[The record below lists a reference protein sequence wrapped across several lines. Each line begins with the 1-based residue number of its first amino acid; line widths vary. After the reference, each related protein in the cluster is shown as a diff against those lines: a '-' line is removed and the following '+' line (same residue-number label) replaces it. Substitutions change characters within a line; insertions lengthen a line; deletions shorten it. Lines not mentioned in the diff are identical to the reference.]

1 MTRILDD
8 NKNVIIKKNKVICKV
23 VIEDVLFNKNKNV
36 NVNSPERFFKSPE
49 RFFIEPKE
57 FVGVATLKEGDTDNL
72 RDAIHIAESKMERQ
86 YYKYILHC
94 FKEEKEHLSRYINS
108 IDVCI
113 KKNTNNVESIDSHI
127 KDIVNSMK

>member
-23 VIEDVLFNKNKNV
+23 VIEDILFNKNKNV
-36 NVNSPERFFKSPE
+36 NVNSPERFF
-49 RFFIEPKE
+49 IEPKE
-57 FVGVATLKEGDTDNL
+57 FIGIANLKEGDTDNL

-94 FKEEKEHLSRYINS
+94 FKEEKEHLSRYINN
-108 IDVCI
+108 IDTCI
-113 KKNTNNVESIDSHI
+113 KKNADNVESINNHI
-127 KDIVNSMK
+127 KDIVNSME